1 MSFPWSLLKPLCIL
15 STPPQD
21 NRCKMKMRCVE
32 CIRATS
38 WRSGFCVRTEA
49 VCRRIAYFP
58 VGVDISGGWSTMRS
72 SPPRPIGS
80 LILSRGVLHENRYI
94 ASDSIAIS
102 RKPVLSRLSASV
114 TSRLL
119 NESQAI
125 DDIAEERNSIR
136 KKRYGTLATSHT
148 GKKGNSL

>member
-1 MSFPWSLLKPLCIL
+1 MFLGQITDFFFFCILQFNFTKLPTIDRQLESYCATMKGPIHSANFLDMSFPWSLLKALCIL

-80 LILSRGVLHENRYI
+80 LS
-94 ASDSIAIS
+94 
-102 RKPVLSRLSASV
+102 PRLP
-114 TSRLL
+114 T
-119 NESQAI
+119 
-125 DDIAEERNSIR
+125 
-136 KKRYGTLATSHT
+136 T
-148 GKKGNSL
+148 GDF